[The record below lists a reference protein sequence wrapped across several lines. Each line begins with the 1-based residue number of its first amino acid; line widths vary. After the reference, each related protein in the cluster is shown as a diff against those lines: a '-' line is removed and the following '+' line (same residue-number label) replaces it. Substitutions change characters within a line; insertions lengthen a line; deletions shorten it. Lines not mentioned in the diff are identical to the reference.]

1 MLHRN
6 QTALHVII
14 KTPNI
19 KTETWTLQQQHQMK
33 LKRKKKNYKNSKEM
47 IELTKK
53 IRANFRYLIAVVI
66 HIVIILSLLYYVVIY
81 IE

>member
-1 MLHRN
+1 
-6 QTALHVII
+6 
-14 KTPNI
+14 
-19 KTETWTLQQQHQMK
+19 MK